1 MAMITAAEPKDG
13 PEILAISAGVEVFND
28 EEVETVDELWRDY
41 LNRGA
46 QVSGYYF
53 LVFREQEHV
62 RGYACYG
69 PRALTEGT
77 YDLYWIAVARQQHGK
92 GVGKA
97 LMRVVE
103 EEVRNLGGRL
113 IVIETSGLDKYTP
126 TRGFYNAAGYILEAT
141 LRDFYR
147 DGDDLVIYTKHL

>member
-1 MAMITAAEPKDG
+1 MAMITPAEPRDG
-13 PEILAISAGVEVFND
+13 PDILAISAGVEVFNE
-28 EEVETVDELWRDY
+28 EEVQTVGELWQDA

-53 LVFREQEHV
+53 LVDREGEHV
-62 RGYACYG
+62 LGYACYG

-77 YDLYWIAVARQQHGK
+77 YDLYWIAVDKQQHGK

-97 LMRVVE
+97 LIRAVE
-103 EEVRNLGGRL
+103 KEVRQMGGRL
-113 IVIETSGLDKYTP
+113 IVVETSGLDKYSP
-126 TRGFYNAAGYILEAT
+126 TRSFYKSTGYTLEAR
-141 LRDFYR
+141 LVDFYR

>member
-1 MAMITAAEPKDG
+1 MITAAEPKDG
-13 PEILAISAGVEVFND
+13 PEILAISADVEVFN
-28 EEVETVDELWRDY
+28 EAEIEAVGELWRDY

-46 QVSGYYF
+46 ETSGYYF

-69 PRALTEGT
+69 PRALTEST

-92 GVGKA
+92 GVGKT
-97 LMRVVE
+97 LIRFVE
-103 EEVRNLGGRL
+103 EEVRKLGGRL
-113 IVIETSGLDKYTP
+113 IVIETSGLDKYKP
-126 TRGFYNAAGYILEAT
+126 TRGFYNTAGYTLEAT